1 MKAFKLLQ
9 TSPTVLFL
17 ALLPQLS
24 SGFITTTAFVSSSS
38 ICCNIKVP
46 TPTSSTSTTISLNA
60 MSRRNFMEQLPL
72 VPASMIAIAAASST
86 TPLIANAKEEPAPI
100 TQQTVTEAFDAIR
113 YELSNPSGVVTK
125 LTKLINDGNSFE
137 EVMQFTKES
146 DAYFRRAKVGKARK
160 LLTDKELK
168 SSSIQLSNAITF
180 DLIGINRASR
190 PGQQSK
196 EEQLKY
202 LDELKKDI
210 ESVLELE
217 KTIVIEE

>member
-1 MKAFKLLQ
+1 MKALKLLQ

-72 VPASMIAIAAASST
+72 VPTSIIAIAAASS
-86 TPLIANAKEEPAPI
+86 PLIANAKEEPAPI

-137 EVMQFTKES
+137 EIMQFTKES

>member
-72 VPASMIAIAAASST
+72 VPTSIIAIAAASS
-86 TPLIANAKEEPAPI
+86 PLIANAKEEPAPI

-137 EVMQFTKES
+137 EIMQFTKES

>member
-1 MKAFKLLQ
+1 MKALKLLQ

-24 SGFITTTAFVSSSS
+24 SGFVTTTAFVSSSS

-72 VPASMIAIAAASST
+72 VPTSIIAIAAASS
-86 TPLIANAKEEPAPI
+86 PLIANAKEEPAPI

-137 EVMQFTKES
+137 EIMQFTKES

>member
-1 MKAFKLLQ
+1 M
-9 TSPTVLFL
+9 
-17 ALLPQLS
+17 
-24 SGFITTTAFVSSSS
+24 
-38 ICCNIKVP
+38 
-46 TPTSSTSTTISLNA
+46 
-60 MSRRNFMEQLPL
+60 
-72 VPASMIAIAAASST
+72 
-86 TPLIANAKEEPAPI
+86 
-100 TQQTVTEAFDAIR
+100 TEAFDAIR

-137 EVMQFTKES
+137 EIMQFTKES

>member
-72 VPASMIAIAAASST
+72 VPTSIIAIAAASST